1 MNKLKPGKIVFL
13 NGTSSAGK
21 TTLAKALQESLDE
34 PYLCMGIDH
43 FLPSVPPR
51 LFVYTDEEKHG
62 LVEGWLL
69 LFRDGKLA
77 AVPQLGATAL
87 HLFQGMYATISALAD
102 AGINVIFDDVIYNPR
117 VLQSAVQE
125 LSERNVLFVGVR
137 CPLEVVIRREQAR
150 GDRAGGAALFHPLV
164 HAHGIY
170 DLEVDTSLHSAQEC
184 ADQIKDALQNNIPRT
199 AFRYLNH
206 NSATHS

>member
-51 LFVYTDEEKHG
+51 LFVYTDDENHPA
-62 LVEGWLL
+62 VEGWLL
-69 LFRDGKLA
+69 LFRDGKLVE
-77 AVPQLGATAL
+77 VPQLGSTAL
-87 HLFQGMYATISALAD
+87 HLFQGMYAALGALAD
-102 AGINVIFDDVIYNPR
+102 TGINVIFDDVIYNPH
-117 VLQSAVQE
+117 VLQSAVDE
-125 LSERNVLFVGVR
+125 LSERNVLFIGVR
-137 CPLEVVIRREQAR
+137 CPLEVVIRREQER

-164 HAHGIY
+164 HAHSVY
-170 DLEVDTSLHSAQEC
+170 DVEVDTSLHSAQEC
-184 ADQIKDALQNNIPRT
+184 AAQIKSAILNQLPCH
-199 AFRYLNH
+199 AFQQLRETQH
-206 NSATHS
+206 RA